1 MLFHRCGFK
10 SLYFVAR
17 KYFSDQLVKTKVIAS
32 AIRPRKA
39 YFADETFDRDKQLQL
54 IQELIEAGEPKKAT
68 NMISHYGFDPFD
80 FPDLIVGAKVNA
92 IRYFAKNHSW
102 FKVEEIFSESKEML
116 LFFAEEL
123 LKDENFHAAL
133 SIIKRHNLLSED
145 DDVSDV
151 VQEFQ
156 SRFMVELS
164 KEFEYNDNIL
174 FMHDDYVPTEEII
187 NKDSSEEFWNL
198 KDFNIKMGES
208 IIWVDDIDSENF
220 EAAEKELLAASIVG
234 LDSEYRLNT
243 NRFEKRQTSIL
254 QLATENK
261 VYLFDVQSLG
271 ESLQYQELIWKLFTN
286 PKIFKIGHSFLG
298 DLQIIKNEHENNK
311 NISIKNY
318 LDIGQAYK
326 IFDKSRQQY
335 GLAYICEKI
344 LGKKMSKYEQVSNWS
359 RRPLRKAQIHYAALD
374 ALLVIQI
381 YLKMKEQIQGDE
393 LSKYIQNVE
402 FQTSIHKNSNSN
414 MNGNNSLCFND
425 EENLKKI
432 QPSMIYEDKGNVK
445 FYSHRAYESFFVNSD
460 SIRFLV
466 DNMCYKLAK
475 YMRNL
480 GQDTE
485 YFPEKDFEKI
495 TELARTEKRVIVTR
509 DKFYFKK
516 YTGIPCFLLGNIES
530 SFQLAEVIEFFKL
543 KTPTEKILSRC
554 VKCNHNNFFLLSSEE
569 AKFRVDFKDMENY
582 YKYKDFWEC
591 KKCRTIYWNGLT
603 YQKAK
608 DRFYQFTLKDFPENK

>member
-1 MLFHRCGFK
+1 MFFQRYGFK
-10 SLYFVAR
+10 SLCFVAR
-17 KYFSDQLVKTKVIAS
+17 RRFSDQLLKTKMAASVIH
-32 AIRPRKA
+32 PRKN
-39 YFADETFDRDKQLQL
+39 YFANETLDRDSQLQL
-54 IQELIEAGEPKKAT
+54 IKELIEAGESKKAT
-68 NMISHYGFDPFD
+68 NMISQYGFDPFD
-80 FPDLIVGAKVNA
+80 FPELIVGAKVNA
-92 IRYFAKNHSW
+92 IRYFGKNHSW

-123 LKDENFHAAL
+123 LKDGNFHAAL
-133 SIIKRHNLLSED
+133 SIVKRHNLLSED
-145 DDVSDV
+145 DEFNDV

-156 SRFMVELS
+156 SRFLAELS
-164 KEFEYNDNIL
+164 RKFEYHDNVL
-174 FMHDDYVPTEEII
+174 FLQDDYVPTEEII
-187 NKDSSEEFWNL
+187 NKNSLEEFWSL

-208 IIWVDDIDSENF
+208 LIWVDDIDSEIF
-220 EAAEKELLAASIVG
+220 EAAKKDLLSASTVG

-254 QLATENK
+254 QVPTEKK
-261 VYLFDVQSLG
+261 VYLFDVQSMG
-271 ESLQYQELIWKLFTN
+271 ESLQYQELIWKLFAN
-286 PKIFKIGHSFLG
+286 PKILKIGHSFLG

-311 NISIKNY
+311 NIFIKNY

-335 GLAYICEKI
+335 GLAYICEQI
-344 LGKKMSKYEQVSNWS
+344 LGKRMSKYEQVSNWS

-374 ALLVIQI
+374 ALLVVQI
-381 YLKMKEQIQGDE
+381 YLKMQEQLKGDE
-393 LSKYIQNVE
+393 LSKSIQNVE
-402 FQTSIHKNSNSN
+402 LPVTQKKSA
-414 MNGNNSLCFND
+414 NGNNSVCFNN
-425 EENLKKI
+425 EEKTKKI
-432 QPSMIYEDKGNVK
+432 QPSTIYEEKGNMK
-445 FYSHRAYESFFVNSD
+445 FFSDRAYESFFMNPD

-466 DNMCYKLAK
+466 DNMCFKLAK
-475 YMRNL
+475 YMRNI

-485 YFPEKDFEKI
+485 YFPEKDFDKI
-495 TELARTEKRVIVTR
+495 TELARAEKRVVITR

-516 YTGIPCFLLGNIES
+516 NTGIPCFLLGNIES

-582 YKYKDFWEC
+582 YKYKEFWEC